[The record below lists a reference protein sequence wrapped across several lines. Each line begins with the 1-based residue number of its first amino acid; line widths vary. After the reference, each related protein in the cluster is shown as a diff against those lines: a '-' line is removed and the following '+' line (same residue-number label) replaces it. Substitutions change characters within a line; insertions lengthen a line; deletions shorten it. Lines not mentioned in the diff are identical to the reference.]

1 VTSPGDQTHTE
12 GNTISLQI
20 QASDPDTG
28 DELLYTASDLPEG
41 LSINLGTGRISGV
54 IDDLASLGSPYS
66 VTVEVIDD
74 GSPAL
79 SDSVTFQWT
88 VNDSNGPPQFGE
100 EYGNRTDT
108 EGDFIHIPVLAS
120 DPDSDNIIYS
130 AENLPP
136 GLGIN
141 STTGVL
147 SGMIGYSASSA
158 SPFSVTLAV
167 TDDAVPPHSTSVTF
181 NWNVKD
187 QPVVFVPLT
196 VLE

>member
-1 VTSPGDQTHTE
+1 
-12 GNTISLQI
+12 
-20 QASDPDTG
+20 
-28 DELLYTASDLPEG
+28 
-41 LSINLGTGRISGV
+41 V
-54 IDDLASLGSPYS
+54 IDN
-66 VTVEVIDD
+66 
-74 GSPAL
+74 GSPAM
-79 SDSVTFQWT
+79 SDSVTFQWV
-88 VNDSNGPPQFGE
+88 VNDSNGPPQFDE

-108 EGDFIHIPVLAS
+108 EGNFIHISILAS
-120 DPDSDNIIYS
+120 DPDSDAISYG

-158 SPFSVTLAV
+158 SPFSVTLTV

-181 NWNVKD
+181 DWKVKD
-187 QPVVFVPLT
+187 QPVVFVPLA